1 VSIKRVT
8 KSKQQADALEE
19 RSRQARQAYELRQ
32 QGLSWWEVAERIGIS
47 ETMAMKRV
55 DEAISMASQLVDEYT
70 KQTMLVMEV
79 SRLDALQYAYWGDA
93 VEGDVRA
100 AEFVLK
106 VAAQRAKLLGLDNL
120 QQAAQ
125 TVNTVI
131 VQGTSSEYIEALR
144 GASKQVEA

>member
-1 VSIKRVT
+1 MSIKRVT